1 MDVAEHERQEQT
13 HPECR
18 REEDWR
24 PELPLRCLV
33 VKQKGAED
41 DSPEASEKRDDVQ
54 CPLANPVP
62 ADDGEELVA
71 AHRADARDPDH
82 HHPSL
87 DVQLG
92 EKVEELHAKIL
103 ERGILAPTRRS

>member
-1 MDVAEHERQEQT
+1 MDVAEHKRQEQT

-41 DSPEASEKRDDVQ
+41 DSPKPSEKRDDVQ
-54 CPLANPVP
+54 RPLAYPVP
-62 ADDGEELVA
+62 AHDREKLVE
-71 AHRADARDPDH
+71 AHSKDSRDPGQ

-87 DVQLG
+87 DERLG
-92 EKVEELHAKIL
+92 EKV
-103 ERGILAPTRRS
+103 